1 MELFTFTIVLHITIF
16 LIYGLPSS
24 TEELIFNGFKQA
36 SNLSLDGSA
45 RITKDGILQLTNDT
59 EQLMGHAFFSSPVL
73 MINNLSGSSKVI
85 SFSATFI
92 LDIITVSDKGGG
104 HGLAFVIS
112 ASEKLPGA
120 QDGPYLGLVGLETNG
135 KFSNHV
141 FAVEFDTNPG
151 INETNGNHVGIDINS
166 IVSNI
171 SELAGY
177 YNNETETPRKVDLDL
192 QSAQGQAIQAWVD
205 YDGNTKILNVTIAP
219 VPMSKPFKPLIS
231 NSFDLAPI
239 FKEYMYVGFSSST
252 GMYASSHYILAWSF
266 RTGGTAQAIDL
277 TQLPKYPKPPKSSSF
292 SKAKVVKFV
301 IISSIATF
309 GFIAILIGLS
319 VYLRKRAKFAET
331 IEDWELDHPHRLRYK
346 DLYRATKGF
355 KESEVLG
362 SGGFGHVYKGI
373 LRHTKEHVAIKKI
386 SNNTWQG
393 MREFVSEIASLGRMR
408 HRNLV
413 ELRGWCKRNDD
424 LLLVYEFM
432 PNGSLDT
439 FLFNCNKN
447 TKRTISWQQRLNIL
461 KGVASGL
468 LYLHEEW
475 EQVVVHRDV
484 KASNV
489 LLGSDMNPKLS
500 DFGLARLYEHGS
512 NPHTTHVVGT
522 LGYMAPELSYNGKA
536 TTSSDI
542 FAFGVLLLE
551 VACGRR
557 PIEPNAPYNELNI
570 IEWVRD
576 CELKGGILNVV
587 DCKLG
592 NYYNE
597 EEMEMV
603 LKLGLICC
611 QSSPG
616 LRPGIRQVCRYLNG
630 DEQLADDLKLVF
642 VDSDSADSAQKLFPW
657 SYSYGSVST
666 GSIPSGR

>member
-1 MELFTFTIVLHITIF
+1 MAALITILLHITIF
-16 LIYGLPSS
+16 LIYSLPSS
-24 TEELIFNGFKQA
+24 SEDFNFNGFTQT

-45 RITKDGILQLTNDT
+45 KITQDGLLQLTDDAKKM
-59 EQLMGHAFFSSPVL
+59 MGHAFFPSA
-73 MINNLSGSSKVI
+73 IHITKNLSGTSKVI
-85 SFSATFI
+85 SFSTTFI
-92 LDIITVSDKGGG
+92 FDIITFNSSGGT
-104 HGLAFVIS
+104 GLAFVIA
-112 ASEKLPGA
+112 ASKKLPGA
-120 QDGPYLGLVGLETNG
+120 QDGPYIGLLGNKTNG
-135 KFSNHV
+135 NFSNHV
-141 FAVEFDTNPG
+141 FAVEFDTVQSNQF
-151 INETNGNHVGIDINS
+151 NETNENHVGIDINS
-166 IVSNI
+166 LVSNV
-171 SELAGY
+171 SEPSAY
-177 YNNETETPRKVDLDL
+177 YNGSNKADLEL
-192 QSAQGQAIQAWVD
+192 ESGQPIQAWVD
-205 YDGNTKILNVTIAP
+205 YDGTTKILNVTIAP
-219 VPMSKPFKPLIS
+219 FSVPRPLRPLIS
-231 NSFDLAPI
+231 FAIDLAPI
-239 FKEYMYVGFSSST
+239 FREYMYVGFSSST
-252 GMYASSHYILAWSF
+252 GRKLSSSHYLLAWSF
-266 RTGGTAQAIDL
+266 RTGGTAQAINL
-277 TQLPKYPKPPKSSSF
+277 TQLPKFPQPPRPPSPSNATDIKIGL
-292 SKAKVVKFV
+292 V
-301 IISSIATF
+301 SSIVTF
-309 GFIAILIGLS
+309 ASISILIGLFL
-319 VYLRKRAKFAET
+319 YLWQRAKLSET

-346 DLYRATKGF
+346 DLYSATKGF
-355 KESEVLG
+355 KETEVLG
-362 SGGFGHVYKGI
+362 SGGFGHVYKGV
-373 LRHTKEHVAIKKI
+373 LCHTREEVAIKKI
-386 SNNTWQG
+386 ANNTWQG
-393 MREFVSEIASLGRMR
+393 MREFVAEIASLGRMR

-447 TKRTISWQQRLNIL
+447 AKSILSWQQRLNIL

-536 TTSSDI
+536 TTSSDV

-557 PIEPNAPYNELNI
+557 PIEPNAPCNELNI

-576 CELKGGILNVV
+576 CELKGDILNVV
-587 DCKLG
+587 DRRLG
-592 NYYNE
+592 RDYDK

-611 QSSPG
+611 QSMPD
-616 LRPGIRQVCRYLNG
+616 LRPCIRQVCRFLDGN
-630 DEQLADDLKLVF
+630 ERLADDLKLVF
-642 VDSDSADSAQKLFPW
+642 LDSDSADSASRKSFPW

-666 GSIPSGR
+666 ASFPSGR